1 MNSSFIFLS
10 IANFLTQLCKK
21 EYKKALITALEKTER
36 KKKKKV
42 KTKPYAGVHATK
54 TRVMTNTVTVFVTQ
68 MNLSLKCAITL
79 LNFKI

>member
-36 KKKKKV
+36 KKKKV

-68 MNLSLKCAITL
+68 MNSSLKCAITL